1 VPNWCAN
8 LLRVSGP
15 AADVR
20 RFRDA
25 CRGSAPDWDHTG
37 SGTSQAFSLNA
48 LVPVP
53 PDILRAGFDS
63 AGYDWCIAHWGTKWD
78 VDPQADWDDP
88 DAVPLTLFF
97 DTAWTPPLAWLTA
110 VAAQFPML
118 AFQLVWQE
126 PGGDLGGEALA
137 EQGRCRVD
145 AGDARHPAA
154 VEWFG
159 DPWEDE
165 EADDAD

>member
-1 VPNWCAN
+1 VPNWCSN

-15 AADVR
+15 VPDVR

-25 CRGSAPDWDHTG
+25 CRGPATDESRRPDG
-37 SGTSQAFSLNA
+37 PAQPFSFHA
-48 LVPVP
+48 LVPIPANV
-53 PDILRAGFDS
+53 LRAADLRT
-63 AGYDWCIAHWGTKWD
+63 AAWCRAHWGTKWD
-78 VDPQADWDDP
+78 VCGPADWDDP
-88 DAVPLTLFF
+88 EAMPLTLFF
-97 DTAWTPPLAWLTA
+97 DTAWLPPLAWL
-110 VAAQFPML
+110 VAAAMQFPTL
-118 AFQLVWQE
+118 TFQLVWQE